1 LNIKELSLSGN
12 MEIQE
17 MDERKIQWKTVD
29 DVENSEPTERGTDYS
44 KVDLKSMQIRVFE
57 V

>member
-1 LNIKELSLSGN
+1 
-12 MEIQE
+12 

>member
-1 LNIKELSLSGN
+1 MNIKELSLSGN